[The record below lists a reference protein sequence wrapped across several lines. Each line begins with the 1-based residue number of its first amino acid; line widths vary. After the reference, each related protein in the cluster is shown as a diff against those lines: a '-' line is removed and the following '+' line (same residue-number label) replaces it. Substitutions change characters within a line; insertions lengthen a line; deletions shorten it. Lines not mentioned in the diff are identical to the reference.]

1 MKKLRF
7 NYLPIKKIE
16 TPFKLQQS
24 ELNET
29 LNYDGAIELLFPA
42 QKYHFESKQKQLL
55 TIDFYEEIPFG
66 PDMNYLAHFL
76 FDDFI
81 SAVKNVKEFLDI
93 KLVNIIGYDFQSDST
108 KNGIIFKKLYK
119 ANNKDH
125 IRLNVFE
132 FYKLYTSIINRKL
145 DQSIL
150 VSIFIDYGKMV
161 SLRLPKGSTL
171 KDICAENSILAK
183 HIQSYPGSKGYYPI
197 KSVEISLDEPLNE
210 DMNCL
215 MLTTSGYFMKKSSN
229 ILFPFPVF
237 NRKSKFKKGKYLNI
251 SQSPCINCIAC
262 SNYCP
267 AGLSPSFIYHHLR
280 NDSVDDA
287 LSLQIKSCIQCGR
300 CSFVCPSG
308 IPLYAKFNNTL
319 NELDDDIEQ
328 DSKEIDLSSCGGSC
342 NCNHNS

>member
-1 MKKLRF
+1 MKKLKF
-7 NYLPIKKIE
+7 NYLPIKKME

-24 ELNET
+24 ELNKA
-29 LNYDGAIELLFPA
+29 LNYDDVIELLFPA
-42 QKYHFESKQKQLL
+42 KKYYFESKQKQLL

-81 SAVKNVKEFLDI
+81 CAVKKVKEFLDI
-93 KLVNIIGYDFQSDST
+93 KLVNIIGYDFQSET
-108 KNGIIFKKLYK
+108 AKNGIIFRKSYESK
-119 ANNKDH
+119 NKDH
-125 IRLNVFE
+125 IHLNVFE
-132 FYKLYTSIINRKL
+132 FYKLHAAIINRKL

-150 VSIFIDYGKMV
+150 VSIFIDYGKVV
-161 SLRLPKGSTL
+161 SLRIPKGSTL
-171 KDICAENSILAK
+171 KDLCAANSILAK
-183 HIQSYPGSKGYYPI
+183 HIQNYPDSKGYHPI
-197 KSVEISLDEPLNE
+197 KSVEIPLDESLNE
-210 DMNCL
+210 NMNCL
-215 MLTTSGYFMKKSSN
+215 TLTSSDYFIKKSSN
-229 ILFPFPVF
+229 ILFPFPIF

-251 SQSPCINCIAC
+251 YQGPCINCTAC

-267 AGLSPSFIYHHLR
+267 AGLTPSFIYHHLR

-300 CSFVCPSG
+300 CSFVCPSR
-308 IPLYAKFNNTL
+308 IPLYAKFNDTL

-342 NCNHNS
+342 NCNQNN